1 MAAPSPRL
9 PVLDAVRGAALLAM
23 FGYHLVWDLAF
34 YGLIDARFPDG
45 TAFKFYGHA
54 IASVFLLLAG
64 AGLAL
69 AFRKADPWPGYWRR
83 LGLIGA
89 AAAAISLAT
98 WFAFPDDFIYFGI
111 LHCIAA
117 GSALALPF
125 LFAPLWLVLAAAVAA
140 FALPLAVALPAFDA
154 APFWW
159 LGLGTRLH
167 QSVDVRPL
175 LPWFG
180 MMLAGVLLARLGW
193 LPRGTGRTSQPVAA
207 FALAGRHSLAIY
219 LLHQPVFLGVLSL
232 VAAFAPPPP
241 ARDFAGQCRA
251 DCEAAGNAAAYC
263 AAGCGCVVAGLEREA
278 IWNHAQAGGMSPAQA
293 ARMGELAL
301 QCRAAAR

>member
-9 PVLDAVRGAALLAM
+9 PVLDAVRGAALVAM
-23 FGYHLVWDLAF
+23 FGYHLVWDLA
-34 YGLIDARFPDG
+34 YHRLIDGRFPE
-45 TAFKFYGHA
+45 TTPFKVYGHA
-54 IASVFLLLAG
+54 IASVFFLLAG

-69 AFRKADPWPGYWRR
+69 AFRKSDPWPAYWRR
-83 LGLIGA
+83 LGLIAA

-98 WFAFPDDFIYFGI
+98 WWLFPDDFIYFGI

-117 GSALALPF
+117 GSVLALPF
-125 LFAPLWLVLAAAVAA
+125 LYAPLWLTGAAMAAA
-140 FALPLAVALPAFDA
+140 FALPLAVALPALDA

-175 LPWFG
+175 FPWLG
-180 MMLAGVLLARLGW
+180 MMLAGVIAARLGW
-193 LPRGTGRTSQPVAA
+193 LPGWTGTPSKPVAA
-207 FALAGRHSLAIY
+207 LALAGRHSLAIY
-219 LLHQPVFLGVLSL
+219 LLHQPVFLGVLAL
-232 VAAFAPPPP
+232 VAALAPAPP

-251 DCEAAGNAAAYC
+251 DCESGGNAPAYC
-263 AAGCGCVVAGLEREA
+263 AAGCGCVVEGLKREA
-278 IWNHAQAGGMSPAQA
+278 LWDHAQAGRLSPAQA
-293 ARMGELAL
+293 GRMGELAL